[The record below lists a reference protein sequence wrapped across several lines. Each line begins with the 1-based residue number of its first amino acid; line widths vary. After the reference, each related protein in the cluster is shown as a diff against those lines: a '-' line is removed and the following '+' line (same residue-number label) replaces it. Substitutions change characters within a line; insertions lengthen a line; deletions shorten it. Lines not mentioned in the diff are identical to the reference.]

1 MKDGAMPE
9 KRRPRIVVVG
19 SINMDLV
26 YHVARL
32 PQPGETLTGTSF
44 QQVHGG
50 KGANQA
56 VAAAR
61 MNADVSMTGRI
72 GDDAFGAALIAGL
85 RDESV
90 DVSHVTMSVGTSSGL
105 AVIGVEDS
113 GQNCIA
119 VIPGANG
126 LVTSTDVVAAETVIA
141 AADVLL
147 LQLEIPVAAVITA
160 IRIARQHDVLTI
172 LDPAPALK
180 TFPAEL
186 LCVDVICPNES
197 EASMITGLPV
207 TNVAEAMAA
216 ARHLRSLGAK
226 TAVITLGSHGCV
238 VCDESDNPQ
247 CLPSFPVTAVDT
259 TAAGDAF
266 AGALGFC
273 LAQGQPI
280 PDALRF
286 ASAAGAFASTRHGAQ
301 PAMPRYD
308 EVVALLAQS
317 RVGDTG
323 HHGRRNSSE
332 YDFHPGI

>member
-1 MKDGAMPE
+1 MKVGAMVE

-44 QQVHGG
+44 EQVHGG

-61 MNADVSMTGRI
+61 MNADVSMIGRI

-85 RDESV
+85 RDEAV
-90 DVSHVTMSVGTSSGL
+90 DVTHVTTSVGSSSGL

-113 GQNCIA
+113 GQNCIT

-126 LVTSTDVVAAETVIA
+126 LVTSVDVIAAESVIA

-147 LQLEIPVAAVITA
+147 LQLEIPMAAVITA
-160 IRIARQHDVLTI
+160 IRIARQHNVLTI
-172 LDPAPALK
+172 LDPAPAPPAPK
-180 TFPAEL
+180 TFPVEL
-186 LCVDVICPNES
+186 LCVNVVCPNES
-197 EASMITGLPV
+197 EASQITGLPV
-207 TNVAEAMAA
+207 TNVAEAMTASM
-216 ARHLRSLGAK
+216 HLQSLGARIG
-226 TAVITLGSHGCV
+226 VITMGSQGCV
-238 VCDESDNPQ
+238 VCDESDNPRHV
-247 CLPSFPVTAVDT
+247 PSFPVIAVDT

-280 PDALRF
+280 LDALRF
-286 ASAAGAFASTRHGAQ
+286 ASAAGALASTRHGAQ
-301 PAMPRYD
+301 PAMPRLD
-308 EVVALLAQS
+308 EVNALAES
-317 RVGDTG
+317 K
-323 HHGRRNSSE
+323 
-332 YDFHPGI
+332 

>member
-1 MKDGAMPE
+1 MSQP
-9 KRRPRIVVVG
+9 RPPRIVVIG
-19 SINMDLV
+19 SINLDLV

-61 MNADVSMTGRI
+61 LNADVSLIGRI
-72 GDDAFGAALIAGL
+72 GDDAFGAALMAGL
-85 RDESV
+85 REEAV
-90 DVSHVTMSVGTSSGL
+90 DVSHVETSVGTSSGL

-113 GQNCIA
+113 GQNCII

-126 LVTSTDVVAAETVIA
+126 HVTPADVMAAESVIA

-160 IRIARQHDVLTI
+160 IRIARQHKVLTV

-180 TFPAEL
+180 SFPAEL

-197 EASMITGLPV
+197 EASLITGLPV
-207 TNVAEAMAA
+207 TNVAEALAA
-216 ARHLRSLGAK
+216 ARHLQSLGARI
-226 TAVITLGSHGCV
+226 AVITLGSRGCV
-238 VCDESDNPQ
+238 VCDESDNPRQ
-247 CLPSFPVTAVDT
+247 VPPFPVTAVDT

-273 LAQGQPI
+273 LALGQPI
-280 PDALRF
+280 LEALRF
-286 ASAAGAFASTRHGAQ
+286 ASAAGALAATRHGAQ
-301 PAMPRYD
+301 PAMPRLD
-308 EVVALLAQS
+308 EVNALVAQS
-317 RVGDTG
+317 PVGNTR
-323 HHGRRNSSE
+323 HSEHRNSSK
-332 YDFHPGI
+332 

>member
-1 MKDGAMPE
+1 MSQP
-9 KRRPRIVVVG
+9 RPPRIVVIG
-19 SINMDLV
+19 SINLDLV

-61 MNADVSMTGRI
+61 LNADVSLIGRI

-85 RDESV
+85 REEAV
-90 DVSHVTMSVGTSSGL
+90 DVSHVETSVGTSSGL

-113 GQNCIA
+113 GQNCII

-126 LVTSTDVVAAETVIA
+126 LVTSADVMAAESVIA

-160 IRIARQHDVLTI
+160 IRIARQHNVLTV

-180 TFPAEL
+180 PFPAEL

-197 EASMITGLPV
+197 EASLITGLPV
-207 TNVAEAMAA
+207 ANVAEAIAA
-216 ARHLRSLGAK
+216 ARHLQSQGARI
-226 TAVITLGSHGCV
+226 AVITLGSRGCV
-238 VCDESDNPQ
+238 ACEESDNPTHV
-247 CLPSFPVTAVDT
+247 PSFPVTAVDT

-273 LAQGQPI
+273 LALGQPI
-280 PDALRF
+280 LEALRF
-286 ASAAGAFASTRHGAQ
+286 ASAAGALAATRHGAQ
-301 PAMPRYD
+301 PAMPRLE
-308 EVVALLAQS
+308 EVNALVAQS
-317 RVGDTG
+317 PVGNTG
-323 HHGRRNSSE
+323 HSERRNSSK
-332 YDFHPGI
+332 